1 MEPPFSYQ
9 MPAAFPLASLPGFGN
24 PLDAQ
29 HAQDWPNVGAQPTV
43 IDPSAGRQGAQNMNG
58 YLPTQTGSESRISNL
73 FSFLASQRRG

>member
-1 MEPPFSYQ
+1 

-29 HAQDWPNVGAQPTV
+29 LPHDWPNVGAQPTV
-43 IDPSAGRQGAQNMNG
+43 IDPSAGRQRGAEYEWVFAYPNRLG
-58 YLPTQTGSESRISNL
+58 ISNL